1 MGLNPLARE
10 KNPGDQY
17 LYITIT
23 MDTKNIFIVLE
34 GVEGSG
40 KSTQSQILSQRLSS
54 EGVSNLLVREPGS
67 TNTGE
72 KIRALILEGYELN
85 PLTELFLFS
94 AARSELIQNEIIPAL
109 DSNTVVVCDRYI
121 YSSFAYQGYA
131 KGLNLDTVAEV
142 NSIATS
148 RISPD
153 LVFLLDINPAVSFE
167 RKKAAPKD
175 RFEKESI
182 TFHNSVRKGYLCL
195 AESNK
200 NAWHII
206 DAEKPSEIISEIIW
220 RKVITLLT

>member
-1 MGLNPLARE
+1 MRE
-10 KNPGDQY
+10 KNPVDQY
-17 LYITIT
+17 LYITVPMNT
-23 MDTKNIFIVLE
+23 ENTFIVLE

-54 EGVSNLLVREPGS
+54 EGISNLLIREPGS
-67 TNTGE
+67 TKIGE
-72 KIRALILEGYELN
+72 KIRALILGEHELN

-109 DSNTVVVCDRYI
+109 DTNTVIVCDRYI
-121 YSSFAYQGYA
+121 YSSTAYQGYA

-153 LVFLLDINPAVSFE
+153 LVFLLDINPEISFE

-175 RFEKESI
+175 RFEKEPI
-182 TFHNSVRKGYLCL
+182 TFHNNVRKGYLCL
-195 AESNK
+195 AESNQ

-206 DAEKPSEIISEIIW
+206 DAEKPSAIISEIIW
-220 RKVITLLT
+220 QKVITLLS

>member
-1 MGLNPLARE
+1 MRG
-10 KNPGDQY
+10 KNPVDQY
-17 LYITIT
+17 LYITIP
-23 MDTKNIFIVLE
+23 MNTKNTFIVLE

-40 KSTQSQILSQRLSS
+40 KSTQSLVLSQRLSS
-54 EGVSNLLVREPGS
+54 EGISNLLVREPGS

-148 RISPD
+148 HISPD
-153 LVFLLDINPAVSFE
+153 LVFLLDINPEVSFK
-167 RKKAAPKD
+167 RTKANPRD

-182 TFHNSVRKGYLCL
+182 SFHNSVRKGYLCL
-195 AESNK
+195 AESSQ

-220 RKVITLLT
+220 QKVITLLT

>member
-1 MGLNPLARE
+1 MN
-10 KNPGDQY
+10 
-17 LYITIT
+17 
-23 MDTKNIFIVLE
+23 TKNAFIVLE

-40 KSTQSQILSQRLSS
+40 KSTQSQLLSQKLSS

-72 KIRALILEGYELN
+72 KIRALVLEGSELN
-85 PLTELFLFS
+85 ALTELFLFS

-109 DSNTVVVCDRYI
+109 DSNTIVVCDRYI
-121 YSSFAYQGYA
+121 YSSIAYQGYA
-131 KGLNLDTVAEV
+131 KGLSLDTIDEV

-153 LVFLLDINPAVSFE
+153 LVFLLDINPKVAFE
-167 RKKAAPKD
+167 RKKSDPKD

-182 TFHNSVRKGYLCL
+182 SFHNNVRKGYLYL
-195 AESNK
+195 AESNE

-206 DAEKPSEIISEIIW
+206 NAEKPTEIISEIIW
-220 RKVITLLT
+220 QKVITLLA